1 MKFLALS
8 NIVPLVSFCLPAIV
22 SASSSNTDYTKYN
35 YLLESIRG
43 LSTDLEKRD
52 EAQIEQFTGLFQAVG
67 ASGLITDVISDIT
80 SSQTRMDNL
89 ANITV
94 GLLGAVEGGNT
105 SFEGITIDLNVTE
118 ILDAVL
124 ASGLIQSTATGL
136 LLNNTNNAMLA
147 DFVGGIL
154 GDPNNVWIG
163 WLLMGL
169 GDGHALTVP
178 YLADLIVNSTS
189 KANTNTTAQ
198 SKIKGVEVKQEDN
211 IIFERED
218 SSEENDENLD
228 GDFFVSL
235 NDYLDNVLNTRDD
248 SDDDQYAGSFN
259 SFVGNIINTVASSS
273 LIQGSVSDIII
284 ALNNSGIVVP
294 LVMEALQN
302 PNLGTLAKTVVGRF
316 YNSGMLDNIALDPY
330 FQYAKK
336 KGYLSDG
343 LQYILTDPTYSPG
356 LATLFKRMDDD
367 GAYQRLQDNMYGVK
381 N

>member
-1 MKFLALS
+1 M
-8 NIVPLVSFCLPAIV
+8 
-22 SASSSNTDYTKYN
+22 
-35 YLLESIRG
+35 
-43 LSTDLEKRD
+43 
-52 EAQIEQFTGLFQAVG
+52 
-67 ASGLITDVISDIT
+67 
-80 SSQTRMDNL
+80 
-89 ANITV
+89 
-94 GLLGAVEGGNT
+94 
-105 SFEGITIDLNVTE
+105 
-118 ILDAVL
+118 
-124 ASGLIQSTATGL
+124 
-136 LLNNTNNAMLA
+136 
-147 DFVGGIL
+147 
-154 GDPNNVWIG
+154 
-163 WLLMGL
+163 
-169 GDGHALTVP
+169 
-178 YLADLIVNSTS
+178 
-189 KANTNTTAQ
+189 
-198 SKIKGVEVKQEDN
+198 
-211 IIFERED
+211 
-218 SSEENDENLD
+218 
-228 GDFFVSL
+228 

-302 PNLGTLAKTVVGRF
+302 PNLGTLAKTVVGRL

>member
-1 MKFLALS
+1 
-8 NIVPLVSFCLPAIV
+8 
-22 SASSSNTDYTKYN
+22 
-35 YLLESIRG
+35 
-43 LSTDLEKRD
+43 
-52 EAQIEQFTGLFQAVG
+52 
-67 ASGLITDVISDIT
+67 
-80 SSQTRMDNL
+80 MDNL

-228 GDFFVSL
+228 GDF
-235 NDYLDNVLNTRDD
+235 
-248 SDDDQYAGSFN
+248 
-259 SFVGNIINTVASSS
+259 
-273 LIQGSVSDIII
+273 
-284 ALNNSGIVVP
+284 
-294 LVMEALQN
+294 
-302 PNLGTLAKTVVGRF
+302 
-316 YNSGMLDNIALDPY
+316 
-330 FQYAKK
+330 
-336 KGYLSDG
+336 
-343 LQYILTDPTYSPG
+343 
-356 LATLFKRMDDD
+356 LF
-367 GAYQRLQDNMYGVK
+367 L
-381 N
+381 